1 MDKNMTV
8 LVAEDILSARETVI
22 HILRALGFSRFLEA
36 ENGAAALEHVRR
48 ETPGLIISD
57 WNMPKMNGISLLQA
71 VRSME
76 GARHVPFIFLTSKYE
91 LQDIALASEGG
102 ASAYLVKPVTI
113 KALSEALEAV
123 FGSTFERDFEL
134 LKAEVKTLCAS
145 GKCDQAD
152 DLLRRFE
159 SLHPDN
165 YPRIRLERVHLLMHI
180 SQFEAAEKEACAI
193 LSASPLFTKAWETLV
208 TLQSRMGKWEQA
220 LGAAERAISISPNNA
235 GNHVLRGTIQLRR
248 EDIHEA
254 RKSFMTALNIDR
266 KNDQIKQDI
275 WNAYLDLDMVD
286 EVQRDFGAYI
296 FSSLT
301 CDTLNNMAVAYRRK
315 GELARAVEIY
325 RTALAK
331 EPDNPKILY
340 NAAVAYVN
348 RKQLAKAKE
357 LLARALGNDPGF
369 EKARV
374 LYEQVNKAHTR
385 EAD

>member
-22 HILRALGFSRFLEA
+22 HILRALGFSSFLEA
-36 ENGAAALEHVRR
+36 ENGAVALEHVSR
-48 ETPGLIISD
+48 EIPGLIVSD
-57 WNMPKMNGISLLQA
+57 WNMPTMNGISLLKA

-76 GARHVPFIFLTSKYE
+76 GGRHVPFIFLTSKYE
-91 LQDIALASEGG
+91 MQDIALASEVG

-113 KALSEALEAV
+113 KALSEALETV

-134 LKAEVKTLCAS
+134 LKAEIKSLCAS
-145 GKCDQAD
+145 GKCDRAD

-159 SLHPDN
+159 NLHPDM
-165 YPRIRLERVHLLMHI
+165 YPRIRLERVHLLMEI
-180 SQFEAAEKEACAI
+180 ADFEAAEKEVCAI
-193 LSASPLFTKAWETLV
+193 LSANPLFTRAWETLV
-208 TLQSRMGKWEQA
+208 DLQSRMGKWDQA

-235 GNHVLRGTIQLRR
+235 GNHVLRGTVHLHRQDL
-248 EDIHEA
+248 HEA

-266 KNDQIKQDI
+266 RNDQIKQDI
-275 WNAYLDLDMVD
+275 WNAYVDLDMVD
-286 EVQRDFGAYI
+286 EVRRDFGAYI

-369 EKARV
+369 EKARQ
-374 LYEQVNKAHTR
+374 LYEQINASHVR
-385 EAD
+385 END

>member
-8 LVAEDILSARETVI
+8 LVVEDILSARETVI

-36 ENGAAALEHVRR
+36 ENGAAALEHVSK
-48 ETPGLIISD
+48 EIPGLIISD

-91 LQDIALASEGG
+91 MQDIALASEGG
-102 ASAYLVKPVTI
+102 ASAYLVKPLTI
-113 KALSEALEAV
+113 KALSEALAEV

-180 SQFEAAEKEACAI
+180 SQLESAEKEVCAI
-193 LSASPLFTKAWETLV
+193 LSSSPLFTKAWETLV
-208 TLQSRMGKWEQA
+208 NLQSMMGKWEQA
-220 LGAAERAISISPNNA
+220 LGAAERVISISPNNA
-235 GNHVLRGTIQLRR
+235 GNHVLRGTIHLRR
-248 EDIHEA
+248 EDLHEA

-275 WNAYLDLDMVD
+275 WNAYVDLDMVD

-385 EAD
+385 ETD